1 MNEKILLDSS
11 IMETEKRWKTV
22 NDGVMGGLSS
32 SEAFVN
38 ENEKIVFEG
47 EISLKNNGGFASLR
61 SPINNFNFEKFS
73 GIEIRINGNGKQY
86 NISMKETVNFT
97 GYFYRIQFATEIK
110 KYTTLTLPFNQFK
123 LFYFGKEIISNKSI
137 PLDKI
142 KQISLLVSDKQEGN
156 FIAEIDY
163 IKLY

>member
-1 MNEKILLDSS
+1 
-11 IMETEKRWKTV
+11 
-22 NDGVMGGLSS
+22 MGGLSS

-38 ENEKIVFEG
+38 ENEKIVFKG

-73 GIEIRINGNGKQY
+73 GIEIRINGYGKQY

-110 KYTTLTLPFNQFK
+110 KYTTLKLPFNQFK
-123 LFYFGKEIISNKSI
+123 LFYFGKEVISNTSI

-142 KQISLLVSDKQEGN
+142 KQISLLSKR
-156 FIAEIDY
+156 
-163 IKLY
+163 

>member
-11 IMETEKRWKTV
+11 IMETEKSWKIV

-32 SEAFVN
+32 SEVFVN
-38 ENEKIVFEG
+38 ENEKIVFKG
-47 EISLKNNGGFASLR
+47 DISLKNNGGFASLR

-73 GIEIRINGNGKQY
+73 GLEIRINGYGKKY

-97 GYFYRIQFATEIK
+97 GNFYRIQFATEIK
-110 KYTTLTLPFNQFK
+110 KYTTLKLPFNQFK
-123 LFYFGKEIISNKSI
+123 LFHFGKEIISNKSI

-142 KQISLLVSDKQEGN
+142 KQISLLVSDKQEGK
-156 FIAEIDY
+156 FMAEIDY
-163 IKLY
+163 INLY